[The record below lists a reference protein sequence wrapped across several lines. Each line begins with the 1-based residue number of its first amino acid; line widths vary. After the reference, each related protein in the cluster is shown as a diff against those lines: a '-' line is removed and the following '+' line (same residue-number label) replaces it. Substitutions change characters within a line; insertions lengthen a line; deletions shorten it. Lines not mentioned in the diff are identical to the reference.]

1 MNFYIYNL
9 KDKNPDQILLAASFT
24 KRCSKFPHS
33 QGKIR
38 GEKILINMLQIDKF
52 ATSN

>member
-1 MNFYIYNL
+1 MYPL
-9 KDKNPDQILLAASFT
+9 RKGVP
-24 KRCSKFPHS
+24 KFPQDF

-38 GEKILINMLQIDKF
+38 GEKILINILQIDKF